1 MDQGRWSKQFLSNL
15 AFYREGLKPWQ
26 RGLEIG
32 MAHGYF
38 LSHGSRWEGAVEN
51 IYSI

>member
-1 MDQGRWSKQFLSNL
+1 
-15 AFYREGLKPWQ
+15 LKPWQ

-38 LSHGSRWEGAVEN
+38 LRLGSRFFGGKVYGNYGGWASEILLIDGLSD
-51 IYSI
+51 YL

>member
-38 LSHGSRWEGAVEN
+38 LSHGGMDGPPRKREQC
-51 IYSI
+51 